1 MTRLEQLQQSDAW
14 DNAWNLPIAKAGGN
28 PHLYAAYT
36 ALVLS
41 MHGERLPTYAYASYL
56 EACERDD
63 GLFLRRPDG
72 TFGPTSHD
80 ELIGIA
86 HLDSFAA
93 IEIVDYLDRNDGR
106 YETHG
111 PHMLHP
117 ERYNLYRFPWLRPY
131 LAARA
136 GYRVSLI
143 SQAIWALKLVIEAW
157 SDRNGAKQGPGP
169 RLRAWLMAAEMRRF
183 PLCYIAWRFYRYM
196 IERGGN
202 TLRNDLMQEPAWPVL
217 AEMAPLAYEHPRGG
231 A

>member
-14 DNAWNLPIAKAGGN
+14 DAQWDLPIAKAGGN
-28 PHLYAAYT
+28 PWIYMAYADLT
-36 ALVLS
+36 LKL
-41 MHGERLPTYAYASYL
+41 HGETLEREPIYEYA
-56 EACERDD
+56 EACRVAY
-63 GLFLRRPDG
+63 GLFYRRPDG
-72 TFGPTSHD
+72 SFGPTSHD

-86 HLDSFAA
+86 SLCSGLAA
-93 IEIVDYLDRNDGR
+93 EVVQYLDDRDGL

-111 PHMLHP
+111 PDAYP
-117 ERYNLYRFPWLRPY
+117 ERYNVYRFLWLRPY

-143 SQAIWALKLVIEAW
+143 SQAIWSLKLVVEAW

-183 PLCYIAWRFYRYM
+183 PLCYLAWRFYRYM

-217 AEMAPLAYEHPRGG
+217 AEMAPLAYEHPGGG